1 VNHHPTSPGDDGCG
15 DVVLAAVM
23 IAIVVCTV
31 GILFKRIF
39 WDNRK

>member
-1 VNHHPTSPGDDGCG
+1 VNHHPSSPG